1 MCTLTYCMYSMSYIL
16 TKKVAKVTNIHQ
28 FSQSTLAGLR
38 PANYTFYLF
47 SVLLINSKSNIC
59 LGDCCLPKIQT
70 LYCSDCICHE
80 DGTRHPES
88 LCPVEFIGNKF
99 CSDENNIVECDY
111 DGGKYLSLSK
121 MLKFKHFP
129 TNL

>member
-1 MCTLTYCMYSMSYIL
+1 MSKIGKSQKKHWATKLSYPKQGYWEDAQCSFLWLPDFTHGIYTLVY
-16 TKKVAKVTNIHQ
+16 
-28 FSQSTLAGLR
+28 FLA
-38 PANYTFYLF
+38 
-47 SVLLINSKSNIC
+47 LLCINDKFQSKSNIC

-88 LCPVEFIGNKF
+88 LCPLEFIGNKF

-111 DGGKYLSLSK
+111 DGGKIFK
-121 MLKFKHFP
+121 LK
-129 TNL
+129 